1 MNMKWD
7 KKEQRWMESFKA
19 LHNQQCQLKRKSSD
33 PLKAFSNLISGS
45 QYWLA
50 YETFLKIYPQ
60 VNPKIRVLDW
70 GCGSGHFSYF
80 LLKSG
85 FTTDS
90 FSLDHKKPPFINNE
104 LIEYIDGGEIK
115 IFNYLKK
122 KIQTNFPL

>member
-1 MNMKWD
+1 MKWD
-7 KKEQRWMESFKA
+7 KKEQRWIESCKA
-19 LHNQQCQLKRKSSD
+19 LHNQQ
-33 PLKAFSNLISGS
+33 LKAFSNLISGS

-60 VNPKIRVLDW
+60 VNPKIRVLVW

-90 FSLDHKKPPFINNE
+90 FNLNHKR
-104 LIEYIDGGEIK
+104 
-115 IFNYLKK
+115 
-122 KIQTNFPL
+122 T